1 MVSTRRTG
9 SPPQYPSAMTLRAR
23 LAAGMLAIA
32 IVLVAPL
39 VLALHSLEALHQSA
53 LGLRNTEFAASL
65 LLGRIRGRTENLR
78 RAEDALL
85 IIHDSASQMRMS
97 TEVAALS
104 AMADSLEEYALDS
117 AAQQLG
123 TAIGAVD
130 VAAPREYAAVLA
142 RRSARADSISAHDV
156 RPAIVRIERWTA
168 VAEGSLRERTG
179 DRVAAAADSA
189 ERARRFSAAVLAFA
203 TLLATAIATWLTRS
217 VSGPVEELEAGMQ
230 AVSEGE
236 FGHRLALAPARHD
249 EFGRLAASFATMARQ
264 LAELDKLKAEFVSVA
279 SHELKTPVNV
289 LLGYLQLLEEGV
301 YGELTDRQLEVC
313 QTLEVQ
319 CQAIGRLVKQLLDV
333 SRFEAGGGKLEPRP
347 FALRDL
353 LDDLA
358 TSFHVLAR
366 QRNVH
371 FIVTSDPRV
380 PREVVWDPDRM
391 SEVLGNLLSNAF
403 KFTPRGGRVDLDV
416 DADGDHVH
424 MKVHDSGA
432 GIPAAQLPRI
442 FDKFFQADNQVAAAA
457 EGTGLGLAIAKNIV
471 EAHRGTITVD
481 STPGVGTTFA
491 ITLPIAL
498 PIRRARLGTPPS
510 DRRGIGVVQRSV

>member
-9 SPPQYPSAMTLRAR
+9 SPPLYSSAMTLRAR

-32 IVLVAPL
+32 IVLVVPL

-85 IIHDSASQMRMS
+85 IIHDSASQVRMS

-130 VAAPREYAAVLA
+130 VAAPREYAAALA

-168 VAEGSLRERTG
+168 AAEASLRERTG

-189 ERARRFSAAVLAFA
+189 ERARQFSAAVLAFA
-203 TLLATAIATWLTRS
+203 TLLATAIAAWLTRS

-301 YGELTDRQLEVC
+301 YGELTERQLEVC

-347 FALRDL
+347 FALQDL

-366 QRNVH
+366 QRNVN

-380 PREVVWDPDRM
+380 PREVVWDPDRI

-403 KFTPRGGRVDLDV
+403 KFTPRGGHVDLDV

-471 EAHRGTITVD
+471 EAHRGTITAN

-510 DRRGIGVVQRSV
+510 DRRGIGVVQSSV